1 ERAAQE
7 EAGGRGCG
15 RRHPVLG
22 LGGRRADRPVHPAH
36 LRSDGRPALARADP
50 PHRPGEAGCRAAA
63 RRLREGDSGGHR
75 RGGRRRPG
83 RGRRRHEPGV

>member
-7 EAGGRGCG
+7 EAGGGGRS

-36 LRSDGRPALARADP
+36 LRPHRHPALARAHTA
-50 PHRPGEAGCRAAA
+50 HRPGEAGGRPAA
-63 RRLREGDSGGHR
+63 RRLREGHPGGHR
-75 RGGRRRPG
+75 GGGRRRPG
-83 RGRRRHEPGV
+83 RGRRRHNRGV